1 MVPPT
6 GDRWTDGANPRRRL
20 LSDASASAGTS
31 NGQVLQAVCGPP
43 KARIRSV
50 SGRPAG
56 VATEPSGVTLSEDWG
71 GGGAAAP
78 SLDTYAGH
86 PTLNPGPDG
95 VRAVP
100 NDVFGSHVGPRTVDR
115 RPAGTGGGVPAPKNP
130 QAGVAGPAAPAAG
143 AAAAPLKCPDFRRR
157 RYSVQAQRPQTR

>member
-1 MVPPT
+1 MARGT
-6 GDRWTDGANPRRRL
+6 C
-20 LSDASASAGTS
+20 AS
-31 NGQVLQAVCGPP
+31 QAVCGPP

-115 RPAGTGGGVPAPKNP
+115 RPAGTGGGVPAPRNP
-130 QAGVAGPAAPAAG
+130 EAGVTGPAAPAAC
-143 AAAAPLKCPDFRRR
+143 AAAALLKRPCCRRR
-157 RYSVQAQRPQTR
+157 RYLVKAHKLQIR